1 MKVAVTG
8 ATSDFGA
15 AILPVLLDD
24 PDIDTVIGLGR
35 RELPI
40 EHPKLEFVRMDIRDP
55 GIEEVFRGCEA
66 VVHLAFVVEE
76 IRDKAATHDINLRG
90 SRNVI
95 DSAYR
100 AGVLRVVI
108 ASSINAYGPELRPK
122 PVNED
127 VYPAGDPDRYYFHDK
142 AEVEHYAEWWL
153 RRHPGEMAISML
165 RPTYIIGPDFSN
177 DGIDQLTGPVG
188 AFPRADDA
196 AYQFLH
202 QRDMADAFH
211 RAVKQDLVGPFN
223 LGPRDWVGVREL
235 AAMQGQRM
243 FDVPERPAV
252 VAANV
257 AFRLGLTAF
266 SGQWVTA
273 GETVVDST
281 RLTEATGW
289 APTLTARESAAVM
302 ILLQGKPLLRREDA
316 LERRI
321 ACEAALE
328 PASEFV
334 GVDGRGLEHVQI
346 PAATGAVH
354 AEVHSARSGGAA
366 TVESGGAAT
375 VVLPAPPGLHARYLT
390 PLAAELAENG
400 VNVVVADLP
409 GHGLSTGKRGLATA
423 AGVHDALAVA
433 LGYARIRFGGTPH
446 VVRVGDTTAPVSRP
460 GRRRAWVA
468 RSRTRVVVN
477 PADGLLP
484 RRLRYEGGLEHL
496 PHAYSARGVTSV
508 IHTDRVDS

>member
-40 EHPKLEFVRMDIRDP
+40 DHPKLEFVRMDIRDP
-55 GIEEVFRGCEA
+55 GIEDVFRGCEA

-76 IRDKAATHDINLRG
+76 IRDKAVTHDINLRG
-90 SRNVI
+90 SRNVV

-122 PVNED
+122 PVTED

-188 AFPRADDA
+188 AFPHADEA

-223 LGPRDWVGVREL
+223 LGPKDWVGVREL
-235 AAMQGQRM
+235 AAMQGQWM

-257 AFRLGLTAF
+257 LFRLGITAF

-289 APTLTARESAAVM
+289 TPSLTAREAAAVM

-354 AEVHSARSGGAA
+354 TEVHAAR
-366 TVESGGAAT
+366 SGGAAT

-390 PLAAELAENG
+390 PLAVELAENG

-446 VVRVGDTTAPVSRP
+446 GVRVGDATPPVSRP
-460 GRRRAWVA
+460 GRWRSWVA
-468 RSRTRVVVN
+468 GSRTRVIVN
-477 PADGLLP
+477 PTDGLLP
-484 RRLRYEGGLEHL
+484 SRLRYEGGLEHL

-508 IHTDRVDS
+508 VHSDRVDS

>member
-15 AILPVLLDD
+15 AILPVLLAD

-35 RELPI
+35 RELSL
-40 EHPKLEFVRMDIRDP
+40 EHPKLEAVRMDIRDP
-55 GIEEVFRGCEA
+55 GIEDVFRGCEA

-76 IRDKAATHDINLRG
+76 IRDKAVTHDINLRG
-90 SRNVI
+90 SRNVV

-127 VYPAGDPDRYYFHDK
+127 VFPAGDPDRYYFHDK

-177 DGIDQLTGPVG
+177 DGIDQLTGPIG
-188 AFPRADDA
+188 AFPRADEA

-223 LGPRDWVGVREL
+223 LGPKDWVGVREL

-257 AFRLGLTAF
+257 LFRLGLTAF

-289 APTLTARESAAVM
+289 APSLTARESAAVM

-354 AEVHSARSGGAA
+354 AEIHAARPGGAA
-366 TVESGGAAT
+366 TVGSSGAAT

-400 VNVVVADLP
+400 IDVVVVDLP

-423 AGVHDALAVA
+423 AGVHAALAVA
-433 LGYARIRFGGTPH
+433 LGYARIRFGGTPL
-446 VVRVGDTTAPVSRP
+446 VVRVGDATAPVSRP
-460 GRRRAWVA
+460 GRWRSWAA
-468 RSRTRVVVN
+468 GSRTRVTVN

-484 RRLRYEGGLEHL
+484 RRLRYEGGLGHL
-496 PHAYSARGVTSV
+496 PHAHSARDVLALVRTG
-508 IHTDRVDS
+508 RVAS